1 MEGGAVRIEQEDEE
15 DQATRMENLALF
27 EDMRYYYHQYG
38 EEDSAAP
45 PPPHDLSTQ
54 LRDAALT
61 GYRVSAH
68 KGVGRDLLDSDSN
81 KSDYD
86 WLMTPPDTPLSS
98 SSDQEAMVK
107 AMQQQMIV
115 RRVQPLISSIKTARS
130 RNSSADVLPWNN
142 STSTTQRRSSTGSL
156 FSSCTASSRP
166 FVSANPVPARTPS
179 PTIITRQSFPD
190 HTNNISRGSTPLRG
204 GGRSQGSSPV
214 RSSNNNNN
222 FSRGRSPAKSHINRG
237 NSLSSPRAILPVILD
252 SFLSDTPVNLR
263 TTDRR
268 PSSQHAQLAAGYG
281 HRGINQSSENLE
293 KRTTKQSSIRRHS
306 SSPTSKIQGSNPLL
320 QSSRQHHWSG
330 NSIDDNI
337 LVSSSSRRRVTIPE
351 YDLDGR
357 RLSTGSSRSSRDP
370 PPLSNNAPSRH
381 LLTKHYYYG
390 SQAAQ
395 KDVAT
400 VGSAVLKRSLDSAAA
415 SRSSVSKPTLFT
427 GPVTPTSLS
436 SSGCSGRSLVSATV
450 EERIS
455 SEAHEQHELQN
466 IVVPSSSQKRA
477 LSNGKHSDNNV
488 MQNSFDLGGNKDG
501 VLLAS
506 DKLKEEALIQE
517 VEKGLKSQK
526 QEQVMKKHTGYS
538 SQSLNSLTRTRNP
551 LKDIDRGGSEHMED
565 LNHDGCTCY
574 DVEEMPQE
582 IIILNERAADMR
594 LGNIG
599 GVGGF
604 RDQVYKRDTDI
615 FCEAS
620 QEDNIGSVPQITSER
635 QEVNRR
641 ETSNLRKEEELLDG
655 GCEDPSSLSS
665 QGCKNGQV
673 TADDND
679 LRFENSSDVIG
690 DSHGGA
696 AGESSGDIKGREQVM
711 RDRTPPTMSEL
722 KGEMDN
728 AVALT
733 TKLASA
739 AKSSQ
744 IFRGSYRGGECR
756 KDDYLQGSLMRSS
769 VSMSSTSATS
779 IDLSRSSDTISSTPS
794 SASLE
799 STHNGLNSGFQNL
812 KSRSEIAQVSN
823 GNKVVDVCSVEA
835 QDVDKEAR
843 SVVRGKVNI
852 KITANLYSDA
862 KLKKLAGYV
871 RTVSLNARNQKGT
884 QDDQNGAEEILS
896 HDGCFD
902 YFMDVLASQKSL
914 DPEMREPH
922 ANTDVLASSH
932 ALETS
937 KGELSIEVDNPAIMK
952 HLDSRLTST
961 SSLSEKQTSFRV
973 TDTANASSNWELNK
987 EDLGCSKPVP
997 KLEVSGQSIGK
1008 IVEYANCLGSDTP
1021 KHLSSFKFGQKKT
1034 ALGELENIT
1043 TFEVGAEAMTLDSEQ
1058 SISMSGT
1065 MTLAE
1070 ATDKILF
1077 CSSIVHDLVYAAVAL
1092 VGENDTENKN
1102 ATLLIGSK
1110 PTSLDHDLLSDPTH
1124 SNHLQEPKFSSYND
1138 LKNVGEL
1145 LQPSTETE

>member
-1 MEGGAVRIEQEDEE
+1 MEGGAVRIEQENEE

-54 LRDAALT
+54 LRDAALR

-115 RRVQPLISSIKTARS
+115 RKVQPLISSIKTARS

-179 PTIITRQSFPD
+179 PTTITRQSFPD

-214 RSSNNNNN
+214 RSSNNNN

-237 NSLSSPRAILPVILD
+237 NSLSSPRAILPIILD

-281 HRGINQSSENLE
+281 HRGINQSSDNLE

-381 LLTKHYYYG
+381 LLTKHYYYS

-427 GPVTPTSLS
+427 G
-436 SSGCSGRSLVSATV
+436 
-450 EERIS
+450 
-455 SEAHEQHELQN
+455 
-466 IVVPSSSQKRA
+466 
-477 LSNGKHSDNNV
+477 
-488 MQNSFDLGGNKDG
+488 
-501 VLLAS
+501 
-506 DKLKEEALIQE
+506 
-517 VEKGLKSQK
+517 
-526 QEQVMKKHTGYS
+526 
-538 SQSLNSLTRTRNP
+538 
-551 LKDIDRGGSEHMED
+551 GGSEHMED

-599 GVGGF
+599 GVGGS

-641 ETSNLRKEEELLDG
+641 ETSNLQKEEELLDG
-655 GCEDPSSLSS
+655 GCEDASSLSS

-690 DSHGGA
+690 DSHAGA

-728 AVALT
+728 AGDLLNEKPYQVAEEDCTGEHGLRGHAGSDIRFIDIQEDACGGFWQYSDAKTSPQDNAVALT

-756 KDDYLQGSLMRSS
+756 KDYYLQGSLMRSS

-812 KSRSEIAQVSN
+812 KSRSEIAHVSN

-852 KITANLYSDA
+852 KITAN
-862 KLKKLAGYV
+862 
-871 RTVSLNARNQKGT
+871 
-884 QDDQNGAEEILS
+884 
-896 HDGCFD
+896 F
-902 YFMDVLASQKSL
+902 
-914 DPEMREPH
+914 
-922 ANTDVLASSH
+922 
-932 ALETS
+932 
-937 KGELSIEVDNPAIMK
+937 
-952 HLDSRLTST
+952 T

-1058 SISMSGT
+1058 SVSSACLSNQSMKLAPEQELSRTRSSKSETLGHNCDEQGIPALVVSGT

-1145 LQPSTETE
+1145 LQPSTETEAMNLDKHKERPITEYSLDLLSKERKLTKDDELLLMISPPPDKLNNDDNNNSEMRDRHTSRSCACSIL

>member
-98 SSDQEAMVK
+98 SSDQEAMRPVTPT
-107 AMQQQMIV
+107 V
-115 RRVQPLISSIKTARS
+115 RRSSTPTATLLSSTRGGAKMQS

-214 RSSNNNNN
+214 RSSNNNN

-237 NSLSSPRAILPVILD
+237 NSLSSPRAILP
-252 SFLSDTPVNLR
+252 
-263 TTDRR
+263 
-268 PSSQHAQLAAGYG
+268 
-281 HRGINQSSENLE
+281 
-293 KRTTKQSSIRRHS
+293 SSIRRHS

-415 SRSSVSKPTLFT
+415 SRSSVSKPTLFA

-466 IVVPSSSQKRA
+466 IVMPSSSQKRA

-565 LNHDGCTCY
+565 LNHDGCTYY

-599 GVGGF
+599 GVGGS

-679 LRFENSSDVIG
+679 LRFENSSDVIAEEDCTG
-690 DSHGGA
+690 EHGVRGH
-696 AGESSGDIKGREQVM
+696 AGSDIRFIDIQEDACGGFWQYSDAKSSPQ
-711 RDRTPPTMSEL
+711 
-722 KGEMDN
+722 DN

-823 GNKVVDVCSVEA
+823 GN
-835 QDVDKEAR
+835 
-843 SVVRGKVNI
+843 
-852 KITANLYSDA
+852 T
-862 KLKKLAGYV
+862 
-871 RTVSLNARNQKGT
+871 
-884 QDDQNGAEEILS
+884 
-896 HDGCFD
+896 
-902 YFMDVLASQKSL
+902 KSL
-914 DPEMREPH
+914 DPAMREPH

-932 ALETS
+932 ALEAS
-937 KGELSIEVDNPAIMK
+937 KRELSIEVDNPAIMK

-1058 SISMSGT
+1058 SISSACLSNQSMKLAPEQELSETSGHNCDEQGIPALVVSGT

-1145 LQPSTETE
+1145 LQPSTETEAMNLDKHKERPITEYSLDLLSKERKLTKDDELLLMISPPPDKLNNDDNNNSEMRDRHTSRSCACSIL